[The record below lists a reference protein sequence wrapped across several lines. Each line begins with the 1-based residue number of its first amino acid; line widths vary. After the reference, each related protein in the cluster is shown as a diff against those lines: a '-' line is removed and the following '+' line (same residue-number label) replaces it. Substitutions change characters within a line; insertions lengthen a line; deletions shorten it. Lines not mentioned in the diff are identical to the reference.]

1 MDQSAVFLAGSV
13 LTMMGLI
20 VIVAGAIVINNLINK
35 FWKPVR
41 IFTEDSFMI
50 FGSHSTQSARFL
62 TQEEY
67 DTKVAPYL
75 EETDK
80 SKNKQSD
87 QIDKKSV

>member
-13 LTMMGLI
+13 LTMMGMV
-20 VIVAGAIVINNLINK
+20 VIVAGAIVINNLIHK

-50 FGSHSTQSARFL
+50 FGGNSNNARFL

-67 DTKVAPYL
+67 DTKIAPYL
-75 EETDK
+75 DEVDK
-80 SKNKQSD
+80 SKIKPSD